1 MKNFFR
7 KIAFGIKADE
17 KIPSDPLTWAT
28 TQITDKIPELSW
40 KGKYILSEKEM
51 RKTYWKEY
59 RYTESVVFRK
69 KYKKDPEGLKKAE
82 KQLNN
87 DTGKHFWPNYEIS
100 IRHTEAVKST
110 SPVLAKLWFFWTNH
124 FTISDTQSLRPFS
137 NGPYQ
142 REFIRSNMNQR
153 FEKMAI
159 EGTLAWPMIMH
170 LDNKDNVGPKS
181 ISAKQDWRIREKKP
195 ATINENHARELM
207 ELHTIS
213 PNAGYTQEDVIE
225 LAKIMT
231 GWRPKW
237 SKREDHSHDV
247 KFDRERHE
255 PGKKYVLGKKYNSG
269 SKSIKVAIKD
279 LVNHPSCREFIA
291 TKLCRY
297 LITDNPTK
305 EMIIPIIKAWEK
317 SDGYLPEVH
326 KAAIKVAFEFNEK
339 NKKFQNPE
347 NWWLQMI
354 NMSGMTSEYPI
365 SEYYMD
371 KYKFGFFASEKQRFS
386 DWLLEDLGC
395 NPYRSKQPN
404 GYSDISTDWMST
416 ELMIRRLLYA
426 KKAFFMMKAE
436 DQNDDTL
443 HERIVLKNFDNPD
456 QILKILSKNKV
467 NRQKYTVL
475 FNLPETLKA

>member
-1 MKNFFR
+1 
-7 KIAFGIKADE
+7 
-17 KIPSDPLTWAT
+17 
-28 TQITDKIPELSW
+28 
-40 KGKYILSEKEM
+40 
-51 RKTYWKEY
+51 
-59 RYTESVVFRK
+59 
-69 KYKKDPEGLKKAE
+69 
-82 KQLNN
+82 
-87 DTGKHFWPNYEIS
+87 
-100 IRHTEAVKST
+100 
-110 SPVLAKLWFFWTNH
+110 
-124 FTISDTQSLRPFS
+124 
-137 NGPYQ
+137 
-142 REFIRSNMNQR
+142 
-153 FEKMAI
+153 
-159 EGTLAWPMIMH
+159 
-170 LDNKDNVGPKS
+170 
-181 ISAKQDWRIREKKP
+181 
-195 ATINENHARELM
+195 M

-213 PNAGYTQEDVIE
+213 PKAGYTQEDVIE

-231 GWRPKW
+231 GWRPNW
-237 SKREDHSHDV
+237 SKKEDHAHDV
-247 KFDRERHE
+247 KFDSERHE
-255 PGKKYVLGKKYNSG
+255 PGKKYVLGKKYNHG

-305 EMIIPIIKAWEK
+305 EMINPIIKAWEK

-354 NMSGMTSEYPI
+354 NMSGSTYAYPI

-371 KYKFGFFASEKQRFS
+371 KFVFGYPAIEKQRFS

-395 NPYRSKQPN
+395 HPYRSKQPN

-426 KKAFFMMKAE
+426 KKAFSLMKAQ
-436 DQNDDTL
+436 DQNDDNL
-443 HERIVLKNFDNPD
+443 HEKIVLKNFDNPD

-467 NRQKYTVL
+467 NRQKHTVL